1 MRKVFFMSLLLGLL
15 VCAGM
20 AHAGS
25 IPNLVGVWK
34 TAPSAEPFQK
44 DGQQAGDRSAD
55 FYRGVEATLTITK
68 QEGALFY
75 GERTTPQ
82 TNDALAGVIDPD
94 GKTIYMVDDKGI
106 YICTLMTDIEAGKK
120 VKKKKTDDD
129 KPEPLNNL
137 LVRYLSAGKA
147 QKVVGIMLFSK
158 TGK

>member
-1 MRKVFFMSLLLGLL
+1 MRKAFFVFMIMGLLL
-15 VCAGM
+15 CAGL
-20 AHAGS
+20 AQAGG
-25 IPNLVGVWK
+25 IPSLVGVWK

-55 FYRGVEATLTITK
+55 FYRGVEVTLTITK

-82 TNDALAGVIDPD
+82 TNDSLAGVIDPD
-94 GKTIYMVDDKGI
+94 GKTAYMVDDKGI
-106 YICTLMTDIEAGKK
+106 YICTLMTDTEAGKK

-158 TGK
+158 VVK